1 MVNGQ
6 GRIELVKFYPALP
19 LFVVERY
26 LAKIRT
32 SFILLSPRRE
42 SRFVLLVSNTYFF
55 LIIIRIGFP
64 RKDAASSDGY

>member
-6 GRIELVKFYPALP
+6 GRIELYEFYPALP

-26 LAKIRT
+26 LYKILT

-42 SRFVLLVSNTYFF
+42 SRFALFVSNTCFF

-64 RKDAASSDGY
+64 RKDAALSDGY